1 LRRSPKGSARSPGT
15 VKTSQPKSFLPLDA
29 SVLWVDEATQKER
42 AGEIAKVILHDLEG
56 ERSVNHW
63 RTHVPRGLLGWAPTK
78 VPLRAKELSYRNCRY
93 VTPKVAEI
101 LEAGERTGFRR
112 EHIVSRSE
120 LANLWSEAETA
131 EKISEIVMEYRFA
144 VVLTT
149 IEESA
154 HIDRVGGRQGR
165 TERYLAADISVVY
178 DRKQG
183 SEVHVTTLDPALRK
197 SKG

>member
-1 LRRSPKGSARSPGT
+1 M
-15 VKTSQPKSFLPLDA
+15 KTSQPKSFLPLDA

-42 AGEIAKVILHDLEG
+42 AGEIARVILHDLEG

-93 VTPKVAEI
+93 VTLKVAEM

-120 LANLWSEAETA
+120 LANLWSEAKTA
-131 EKISEIVMEYRFA
+131 KRISEIVMEYRFA

-149 IEESA
+149 VEEAA

-165 TERYLAADISVVY
+165 AERYVAADIPRVY
-178 DRKQG
+178 DRQQKC
-183 SEVHVTTLDPALRK
+183 EVEVAALDPQK
-197 SKG
+197 

>member
-1 LRRSPKGSARSPGT
+1 MTRSLKGSARSPGT

-63 RTHVPRGLLGWAPTK
+63 RAHVPRGLLGWAPTK

-93 VTPKVAEI
+93 VTLKVAEM

-120 LANLWSEAETA
+120 LANLWSEAKTA
-131 EKISEIVMEYRFA
+131 KRISEIVMEYRFA

-149 IEESA
+149 VEESA
-154 HIDRVGGRQGR
+154 RIDRVGGRQGR
-165 TERYLAADISVVY
+165 AERYIAADIPIVY
-178 DRKQG
+178 DRLLERK
-183 SEVHVTTLDPALRK
+183 VDAATLDPLMMR